1 MQRSAIVSSR
11 VVILFVAT
19 FLVVSAA
26 SLRAQ
31 TSLSNLPLPE
41 HVAEG
46 NGSLVLD
53 HGLRVSFEG
62 FTESRLE
69 RARDRFLIQ
78 LSRET
83 GILRWPEPSAN
94 QPRFIIHT
102 EHASEPVQQLGED
115 ESYRLQVTPE
125 QIVLH
130 APNPLGILHGLQTLL
145 QLAQVSDQGFVVPA
159 LTIEDKPRFPWRG
172 LMIDTGRHFI
182 PLDLLRQNLDLME
195 ATKLNVFHW
204 HLSEDQGFR
213 IESKIYPLLQAN
225 GSDGQ
230 YYTQDQVRDLI
241 AYARDRGIRVVPEF
255 DMPGH
260 AGAWFVGYPQL
271 ASGTGPYSIERKWG
285 IFNPAMDPSREG
297 TYQFLDRLLGEMAAL
312 FPDAYFHI
320 GGDECNGKEW
330 DANPRIQSFMR
341 THQLKDDAALQAYF
355 TSRVQ
360 KLVTKY
366 HKITVGWD
374 EVLQPDTPRDVVIQ
388 SWRGQ
393 DSLAVAARQG
403 NRGILSWGYY
413 LDLNEPASRHYAVDP
428 QGGTAAN
435 LTPEQQK
442 LILGGEAAMWSEYM
456 TPEII
461 TGRIWPRAATVAE
474 RMWSPQEVTDTAS
487 MYRRL
492 GIFSEHLA
500 WHGLHSGEIS
510 QALVQRMIGDV
521 DPSQLLLLASV
532 VEPPKEYVRESLR
545 DYDAYTPLNRLVDVV
560 PGESRQGREF
570 NELAVRIAG
579 GHATAAD
586 FAQARQRLTLWRDN
600 DAVLQPLLARS
611 SLTLELAPVS
621 LNLSHTAA
629 IGLDAL
635 ASLEARRPAPESVQQ
650 QQLAVL
656 KKMEAPEAV
665 LVDTIVP
672 GVELLV
678 RASSH

>member
-1 MQRSAIVSSR
+1 MQRSGAVCFR
-11 VVILFVAT
+11 VVSLCVAS
-19 FLVVSAA
+19 FLLLSAA

-31 TSLSNLPLPE
+31 NRISNLPLPE
-41 HVAEG
+41 HVTQG
-46 NGSLVLD
+46 SGSLVLAR
-53 HGLRVSFEG
+53 GLRISFEG
-62 FTESRLE
+62 FTEPRLE
-69 RARDRFLIQ
+69 RARDRFLMQ

-83 GILRWPEPSAN
+83 GILRWPKSLPN
-94 QPRFIIHT
+94 QPRFVIHT
-102 EHASEPVQQLGED
+102 ERASEPVQQLGED

-125 QIVLH
+125 QVVLS
-130 APNPLGILHGLQTLL
+130 APTPLGILHGLQTFL
-145 QLAQVSDQGFVVPA
+145 QLVQVSDHGFVVPA

-172 LMIDTGRHFI
+172 LMIDSGRHFI
-182 PLDLLRQNLDLME
+182 PLDVLRQNLDLME

-213 IESKIYPLLQAN
+213 VESKIYPLLQGE

-241 AYARDRGIRVVPEF
+241 AYAHDRGIRVVPEF

-271 ASGTGPYSIERKWG
+271 ASGPGPYSIERKWG
-285 IFNPAMDPSREG
+285 IFDPAMDPSRAS
-297 TYQFLDRLLGEMAAL
+297 TYEFLDRLLGEMTEL

-330 DANPRIQSFMR
+330 DTNPQIQSFMR
-341 THQLKDDAALQAYF
+341 AHELKSDAALQAYF
-355 TSRVQ
+355 TGRVQ
-360 KLVTKY
+360 TLVTKH

-374 EVLQPDTPRDVVIQ
+374 EVLQPDTPSDVVIQ

-413 LDLNEPASRHYAVDP
+413 LDLNEPARQHYAVDP
-428 QGGTAAN
+428 QGGHAAD
-435 LTPEQQK
+435 LTSAQQK

-461 TGRIWPRAATVAE
+461 TGRIWPRAAAVAE
-474 RMWSPQEVTDTAS
+474 RLWSPQDVTEPAS
-487 MYRRL
+487 MYQRL
-492 GIFSEHLA
+492 GLFSQRLP
-500 WHGLHSGEIS
+500 WYGLPPGEIN
-510 QALVQRMIGDV
+510 QALVQRMIGGA
-521 DPSQLLLLASV
+521 DPTPLLLLASV
-532 VEPPKEYVRESLR
+532 MEPPKEYVRESLR
-545 DYDAYTPLNRLVDVV
+545 DYDAYTPLNRLVDAV
-560 PGESRQGREF
+560 PAESEQGREF
-570 NELAVRIAG
+570 NQLAARIAA
-579 GHATAAD
+579 GHGSAAD

-600 DAVLQPLLARS
+600 DAALQPLLARS

-621 LNLSHTAA
+621 LNLSHAAA

-635 ASLEARRPAPESVQQ
+635 TSLRDRKPASEAVQRQ
-650 QQLAVL
+650 QFAAL
-656 KKMEAPEAV
+656 KKMEVPEAV
-665 LVDTIVP
+665 LVDTVVP

-678 RASSH
+678 RASSN

>member
-1 MQRSAIVSSR
+1 MQRSGVVSSR
-11 VVILFVAT
+11 VVVLCVA
-19 FLVVSAA
+19 FLSVLSAT

-31 TSLSNLPLPE
+31 TPLSNLPSPE
-41 HVAEG
+41 HVTPG
-46 NGSLVLD
+46 SGSLVID
-53 HGLRVSFEG
+53 RGLRISIEG
-62 FTESRLE
+62 FTEPRLE
-69 RARDRFLIQ
+69 RARDRFLMQ
-78 LSRET
+78 LNRET
-83 GILRWPEPSAN
+83 GILRWPKASPN

-115 ESYRLQVTPE
+115 ESYHLQVTPE
-125 QIVLH
+125 QVVLS
-130 APNPLGILHGLQTLL
+130 APNPLGILHGLQTFL
-145 QLAQVSDQGFVVPA
+145 QLVQVSDHGFEVPA
-159 LTIEDKPRFPWRG
+159 VTIEDKPRFPWRG

-182 PLDLLRQNLDLME
+182 PLDVLHQNLDLME

-213 IESKIYPLLQAN
+213 IESKIYPLLQAK

-230 YYTQDQVRDLI
+230 YYTQDQVRALI

-260 AGAWFVGYPQL
+260 AGSWFVGYPQL
-271 ASGTGPYSIERKWG
+271 ASGAGPYSIERKWG
-285 IFNPAMDPSREG
+285 IFDPAIDPSRDS
-297 TYQFLDRLLGEMAAL
+297 TYEFLDRLLGEMTAL

-341 THQLKDDAALQAYF
+341 AHQLKDDAALQAYF
-355 TSRVQ
+355 TGRVQ
-360 KLVTKY
+360 KLVTKH

-413 LDLNEPASRHYAVDP
+413 LDLNEPASQHYAVDP
-428 QGGTAAN
+428 QGGHAAS
-435 LTPEQQK
+435 LTPAQQK

-461 TGRIWPRAATVAE
+461 TGRIWPRAAAVAE
-474 RMWSPQEVTDTAS
+474 RLWSPQDVTDTAS
-487 MYRRL
+487 MYQRL
-492 GIFSEHLA
+492 DIFSEHLP
-500 WHGLHSGEIS
+500 WYGLPSGAIN
-510 QALVQRMIGDV
+510 QALVQRMIGGV
-521 DPSQLLLLASV
+521 DPSPLLRLASV

-545 DYDAYTPLNRLVDVV
+545 DYDAYTPLNRLVDAI
-560 PGESRQGREF
+560 PAESEQGREF
-570 NELAVRIAG
+570 NELAARIAA
-579 GHATAAD
+579 GHGSAAD
-586 FAQARQRLTLWRDN
+586 FAQAGQRLTQWRDN

-621 LNLSHTAA
+621 INLSHTAA

-635 ASLEARRPAPESVQQ
+635 TSLQDRRPVSESVQQ
-650 QQLAVL
+650 QQLAEL

-665 LVDTIVP
+665 LVDMIVP
-672 GVELLV
+672 SVELLV